1 VVRAGSSELA
11 GLSLPHPAGWG
22 SFIDMQEYCHRCGGA
37 LPASDGVSPFCPHCG
52 SPQIYL
58 QDHEEQSG
66 GVETDTTGAV
76 PPPRQ
81 QQVEWKTAIRCAV
94 LVAGIAAGLSL
105 VAARVQLVSPL
116 SWLWTFSGSM
126 ITLALYQ
133 RRRPLA
139 WMDAGVGARI
149 GVVVGLALVGCFA
162 VAMAIGG
169 LVSRYGLH
177 SMAGV
182 DAQLTE
188 VLHAQFEKATAITP
202 QPPEVQRFWYSPEFR
217 AGMMLAG
224 FGMVSGFLL
233 VLSTVGGAVGGFLR
247 MRRNV
252 SA

>member
-1 VVRAGSSELA
+1 M
-11 GLSLPHPAGWG
+11 H
-22 SFIDMQEYCHRCGGA
+22 EYCHRCGGE

-58 QDHEEQSG
+58 QDYEQQNG
-66 GVETDTTGAV
+66 AAEADTTGAV
-76 PPPRQ
+76 PPPRP

-94 LVAGIAAGLSL
+94 LVAGIAAGLGL
-105 VAARVQLVSPL
+105 VSARVQLATPL
-116 SWLWTFSGSM
+116 SWLWTFSGSI

-149 GVVVGLALVGCFA
+149 GVVVGLALVAFFA

-169 LVSRYGLH
+169 LVARYGLH

-188 VLHAQFEKATAITP
+188 GLHAGFEKAAAMAP
-202 QPPEVQRFWYSPEFR
+202 APPEVQRFWYSAEFR
-217 AGMMLAG
+217 AGMMLATMG
-224 FGMVSGFLL
+224 AMAGFLL
-233 VLSTVGGAVGGFLR
+233 VLSTVGGAVGGYLR
-247 MRRNV
+247 MRRKV
-252 SA
+252 SV